1 MQENERTEMSE
12 EIVEFLIPLR
22 HEDLE
27 DEQMGKYY
35 VMTVLEVAS
44 ANQSILQGC
53 LTDVEESLEEKA
65 YLIHKHENFDT
76 LYSML
81 KYVESTVSGLCRILL
96 LLLVCVV
103 EMTNKSVFLSK
114 QTFFIA
120 VR

>member
-1 MQENERTEMSE
+1 MSE

-81 KYVESTVSGLCRILL
+81 KYVYLQFLDFWSNFVVVGL
-96 LLLVCVV
+96 CVV